1 MGVPFLF
8 YCVFIRKKKNKS
20 GSISVQLI
28 DKSSGKY
35 IVVKSLGSGS
45 TSNEIER
52 LVLKAHEQILLFKK
66 QKEIDFKY
74 EEDTNFL
81 YNLEQGLKKISVVGP
96 ELILG
101 KIFEEIGFNKIP
113 DELFR
118 HLVIT
123 RLVYPVSK
131 LKTVDYLLHYK
142 GIITNKDKI
151 YRYLDKFDLNYKD
164 QAIDIV
170 YKHTKKILSNKI
182 TVAFYDITTLYFEAS
197 EEDDLRRLGFS
208 KDSKA
213 QNPQILLSLLVGID
227 GQPLA
232 YEVFEGNKYEG
243 HTLIPVIESFKQRY
257 NLPSITVIA
266 DAGLLSKENIEKLKE
281 HDYPFILGAR
291 LKNEEKEIKEK
302 ITSIKYKN
310 GQTIKIKKS
319 DGTKLIV
326 NYSLKRAK
334 KDGHTREKGLYR
346 LEKNL
351 KSGKLTKQQVNNRGY
366 NKYLTIKNEIKIEIN
381 YEAFKEDKKWNGLK
395 GYITNCKLKK
405 EEVIKNYNQLW
416 NIEKAFRISKTDLR
430 IRPIFHRLERRIKV
444 HICLAFCSYKLYKE
458 LERQLKIKGSE
469 LSIEHALSIM
479 KTIYQVDV
487 VLPKAKKDVK
497 IIFPLNLEQKALL
510 KNFKIQI

>member
-1 MGVPFLF
+1 V
-8 YCVFIRKKKNKS
+8 YIRKKKNIS

-28 DKSSGKY
+28 DKSSGRYKV
-35 IVVKSLGSGS
+35 IQSFGSGI
-45 TSNEIER
+45 TSIEIER
-52 LVLKAHEQILLFKK
+52 LVLKAHEQIIFIKK

-101 KIFEEIGFNKIP
+101 KIFEEIGFDKIP

-142 GIITNKDKI
+142 GILTNKDKI
-151 YRYLDKFDLNYKD
+151 YRYLDKFDLKYKE

-170 YKHTKKILSNKI
+170 YNHTKKILNNKI

-213 QNPQILLSLLVGID
+213 QNPQILLCLLVGID

-232 YEVFEGNKYEG
+232 YEVFEGNKFEG

-257 NLPSITVIA
+257 KLPSITIIA

-281 HDYPFILGAR
+281 HDYPFILGGR

-310 GQTIKIKKS
+310 GQ
-319 DGTKLIV
+319 
-326 NYSLKRAK
+326 
-334 KDGHTREKGLYR
+334 
-346 LEKNL
+346 
-351 KSGKLTKQQVNNRGY
+351 
-366 NKYLTIKNEIKIEIN
+366 
-381 YEAFKEDKKWNGLK
+381 
-395 GYITNCKLKK
+395 
-405 EEVIKNYNQLW
+405 
-416 NIEKAFRISKTDLR
+416 
-430 IRPIFHRLERRIKV
+430 PI
-444 HICLAFCSYKLYKE
+444 
-458 LERQLKIKGSE
+458 
-469 LSIEHALSIM
+469 
-479 KTIYQVDV
+479 
-487 VLPKAKKDVK
+487 
-497 IIFPLNLEQKALL
+497 
-510 KNFKIQI
+510 